1 MMVRKAVVDAKTF
14 SSALDQVSKVLRKSS
29 IPVLAEALVSI
40 SDGQCTLTATDI
52 ETYLFQTVPARGDAL
67 SFVFRKTKD
76 VAKACRL
83 FDGELELEFSDIG
96 EGKHRSLTLCM
107 RCGGRAVEFEVMDAE
122 VYPVCA
128 SVEAKA
134 SPPMPPTCSNGWSSW
149 GMPRESRRH
158 THAPPAAT
166 CSSPAAMFLQWM
178 APAWP
183 VTRTKR

>member
-52 ETYLFQTVPARGDAL
+52 ETYLFQTVPARGDEL

-83 FDGELELEFSDIG
+83 FLQ
-96 EGKHRSLTLCM
+96 KAPRSSRSIRSICCLWATVCIKK
-107 RCGGRAVEFEVMDAE
+107 RGFCSPSAISKSFRRSAWSPAQPTPSPRTRFTAGFYPKASGRAFCAHTPKKATAE
-122 VYPVCA
+122 RCMA
-128 SVEAKA
+128 AKVQA
-134 SPPMPPTCSNGWSSW
+134 N
-149 GMPRESRRH
+149 
-158 THAPPAAT
+158 
-166 CSSPAAMFLQWM
+166 CSS
-178 APAWP
+178 
-183 VTRTKR
+183 T

>member
-52 ETYLFQTVPARGDAL
+52 ETYLFQTVPARGDDL

-96 EGKHRSLTLCM
+96 EGKHRSLTLC
-107 RCGGRAVEFEVMDAE
+107 R
-122 VYPVCA
+122 
-128 SVEAKA
+128 
-134 SPPMPPTCSNGWSSW
+134 
-149 GMPRESRRH
+149 
-158 THAPPAAT
+158 
-166 CSSPAAMFLQWM
+166 
-178 APAWP
+178 
-183 VTRTKR
+183 

>member
-1 MMVRKAVVDAKTF
+1 MVRKAVVDAKTF

-52 ETYLFQTVPARGDAL
+52 ETYLFQTVPARGDDL

-107 RCGGRAVEFEVMDAE
+107 RCGGRACHSETARSSR
-122 VYPVCA
+122 A
-128 SVEAKA
+128 SKSWSTWPPGACLPNSSTH
-134 SPPMPPTCSNGWSSW
+134 SPCSG
-149 GMPRESRRH
+149 
-158 THAPPAAT
+158 
-166 CSSPAAMFLQWM
+166 
-178 APAWP
+178 
-183 VTRTKR
+183 

>member
-52 ETYLFQTVPARGDAL
+52 ETYLFQTVPARGDDL

-76 VAKACRL
+76 EAKACRL

-134 SPPMPPTCSNGWSSW
+134 SFSISSTSLSEAVPE
-149 GMPRESRRH
+149 M
-158 THAPPAAT
+158 
-166 CSSPAAMFLQWM
+166 LL
-178 APAWP
+178 
-183 VTRTKR
+183 

>member
-1 MMVRKAVVDAKTF
+1 MVRKAVVDAKTF

-52 ETYLFQTVPARGDAL
+52 ETYLFQTVPARGDDL

-134 SPPMPPTCSNGWSSW
+134 SFTANAADLLKRVELVGVCRGKADAIRTRHLLQRAVLRRPCFCNGW
-149 GMPRESRRH
+149 H
-158 THAPPAAT
+158 PPG
-166 CSSPAAMFLQWM
+166 L
-178 APAWP
+178 
-183 VTRTKR
+183 

>member
-52 ETYLFQTVPARGDAL
+52 ETYLFQTVPARGDDL

-83 FDGELELEFSDIG
+83 FDGELELE
-96 EGKHRSLTLCM
+96 RYRRRQASLAD
-107 RCGGRAVEFEVMDAE
+107 AVYALRR
-122 VYPVCA
+122 
-128 SVEAKA
+128 
-134 SPPMPPTCSNGWSSW
+134 
-149 GMPRESRRH
+149 PRRGI
-158 THAPPAAT
+158 
-166 CSSPAAMFLQWM
+166 
-178 APAWP
+178 
-183 VTRTKR
+183 